1 MARSTNKNEN
11 NQQRLE
17 DISEAIN
24 EAVAP
29 EAEPDKEEQPP
40 VNQEN
45 NDKKEETTEKKSL
58 KRRIGESLIA
68 SDDKKM
74 QKKEAKERKA
84 AEKQAAKAN
93 APKKTWKDYAKTA
106 LKVTGI
112 VALTAAGTAVALSA
126 NNNDSGAD
134 YVDDGSSTTYLPEQ
148 TVPVETPKDAE
159 ESADNSPITQSV
171 ETGVEESD

>member
-148 TVPVETPKDAE
+148 TVPETPKEAVAE
-159 ESADNSPITQSV
+159 TADSPITQSV